1 MDSFLRSFFE
11 KVYVEMAEKPQ
22 AWGRFHICFTV
33 IGLAVVITA
42 ALLIRKKQSFKLYN
56 GTLRAVGFF
65 LMLCEMFK
73 LAYNYYNLCG
83 SDYNRWI
90 YLFPFQL
97 CSVPMYLAVIASFL
111 RRGCRLRTALLTFM
125 MTYTF
130 MSGLAA
136 FIEPSGILHA
146 DLFSTMHSC
155 VWHMLLVFL
164 GLLIGFY
171 GEVGQELGHFGLA
184 VITFV
189 GCCACA
195 RAEPHSAAYHD
206 GGRQHAEYVLY
217 RSGPQFAGRVQ
228 GHIRPFR
235 LGRAVRVLH
244 VFADRRSVHNVPA
257 VPACKTEESMTFHI

>member
-65 LMLCEMFK
+65 LMLCEIFK

-155 VWHMLLVFL
+155 AWHMLLVFL

-189 GCCACA
+189 GCCALALVLNLILPLTMTAEGSTPNMFYIGPARSSLVVFKDIYDRFGWVVQCA
-195 RAEPHSAAYHD
+195 SYMFSLTVGAFIMF
-206 GGRQHAEYVLY
+206 L
-217 RSGPQFAGRVQ
+217 
-228 GHIRPFR
+228 PFR
-235 LGRAVRVLH
+235 LAKLKKV
-244 VFADRRSVHNVPA
+244 
-257 VPACKTEESMTFHI
+257 